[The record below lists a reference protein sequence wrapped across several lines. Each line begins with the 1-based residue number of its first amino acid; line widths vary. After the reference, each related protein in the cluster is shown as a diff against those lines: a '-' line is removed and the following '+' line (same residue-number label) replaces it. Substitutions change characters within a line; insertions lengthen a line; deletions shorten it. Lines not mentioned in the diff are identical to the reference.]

1 MGGTPKTSR
10 IILELD
16 GIPRLGIPSPM
27 RAGVWWQT
35 IQQQH
40 IHRRNQQTKP
50 TMTIQPS
57 SDSSSSSSSSSS
69 PHQPSSPPSIEKGVV
84 TSNRR
89 HGGGGGRRRRRQQ
102 QKKTSLDTASSWS
115 DVFAVELDVQ
125 NNNNN
130 KNHFLPCDR
139 RLSRAARFIVQKLI
153 LDFFQ
158 STTIHRH
165 HHRYGSTTTLIN
177 ENIKALLS
185 DYNDNIQTINVEDLL
200 RLLLPPLPPPVAVNH
215 RRDDDDVDD
224 DDQLLFCPFQLEQ
237 VIDVFEHERNHTKLL
252 NARTFRTQWI
262 QGRHQHTSSIS
273 HLILNLPSRGYSYNP
288 YLYQCLYCQK
298 VFTTQYYLDQHMQNK
313 HGQEKQQH
321 EQQHDNSNNNNKT
334 MNEGNKQKKK
344 KKIEICL
351 SRDWCQFLPDYC
363 HEKALELE
371 SYYGPGSEGRR
382 QEDRSTIY
390 TKLWKQAHII
400 PCTHDRMK
408 QAKESCQNMLRTCFP
423 RRHDNNNDNNNN
435 ELQQLQWSF
444 REYWQSRV
452 CDQLSCPNRLH
463 RLFFT
468 ARQEGDAIL
477 RHVSDWQE
485 EWNLWSSEYNF
496 VLLFGTLKNHH
507 HHDDDNNVSLVSFG
521 RIMSGDWLHLLLI
534 VIVLT
539 TTSVVSVAI
548 CCLGGPSYVF
558 HKYSQSR
565 QGRQQQRRRR
575 GRRQQQQ
582 QKPTN
587 NNNNTTITGT
597 LIAWIVA
604 MLGHVMDR
612 LYRPNNNNNNKSTTT
627 TTTHPNP
634 RLLQGGR
641 KQRNNVNSFI
651 LLQRNRHTTKIK
663 PH

>member
-1 MGGTPKTSR
+1 
-10 IILELD
+10 
-16 GIPRLGIPSPM
+16 M
-27 RAGVWWQT
+27 RAGVRWQT
-35 IQQQH
+35 FQQQH
-40 IHRRNQQTKP
+40 IDRRKTNQPTQTNPTQP

-57 SDSSSSSSSSSS
+57 SDSSSSSSSSS

-89 HGGGGGRRRRRQQ
+89 HGGGRRRRRQQ

-130 KNHFLPCDR
+130 NNKNHFLPCDR
-139 RLSRAARFIVQKLI
+139 RLNRAARFIVQKLI

-165 HHRYGSTTTLIN
+165 RHHRYGSTTTLIN
-177 ENIKALLS
+177 ENIKALL
-185 DYNDNIQTINVEDLL
+185 DNNNDNSQTINVEDLL
-200 RLLLPPLPPPVAVNH
+200 RLLLPPLPPPPAVAVNH
-215 RRDDDDVDD
+215 RRDDGDDVDD
-224 DDQLLFCPFQLEQ
+224 DNHNKKDQLLFCPFQLEQ

-313 HGQEKQQH
+313 HTPQDKQQQ
-321 EQQHDNSNNNNKT
+321 EQRQEQHNNKT
-334 MNEGNKQKKK
+334 MNEGNKQKK

-400 PCTHDRMK
+400 PCTYDRMK
-408 QAKESCQNMLRTCFP
+408 QAKESCQNLLRSCFP
-423 RRHDNNNDNNNN
+423 RRHDDNDNNNN

-452 CDQLSCPNRLH
+452 CDQSSCPNRLH

-485 EWNLWSSEYNF
+485 EWNLWSSEYNNF
-496 VLLFGTLKNHH
+496 FLFGTLKNHH
-507 HHDDDNNVSLVSFG
+507 DNDDNNVSLVSFG
-521 RIMSGDWLHLLLI
+521 RIMSGDWLHLLI

-539 TTSVVSVAI
+539 TTSVVSIAI
-548 CCLGGPSYVF
+548 CCLGGPSYLF

-565 QGRQQQRRRR
+565 QGRRQQQRRRR

-582 QKPTN
+582 PTN
-587 NNNNTTITGT
+587 QQQQQHDNYWYPHCLDCGYVGSCHGSIVSSQQQVVNDDDIQSEPSTFTGWT
-597 LIAWIVA
+597 KTKKQCKFIHSSTKESPHHKDQTALINYKYIQKYIGV
-604 MLGHVMDR
+604 
-612 LYRPNNNNNNKSTTT
+612 Y
-627 TTTHPNP
+627 
-634 RLLQGGR
+634 
-641 KQRNNVNSFI
+641 I
-651 LLQRNRHTTKIK
+651 YI
-663 PH
+663 